1 MLKNSKQIRKKGKI
15 MNEELIEKEMFDKA
29 VDFLNERYGE
39 NKTGGVAV
47 LRIETGEYLISIW
60 PEVNNTSADL
70 CAETGA
76 ICEAHKLNKK
86 VTHSICVCRGEDN
99 EPYEILTPCGIC
111 QERLMYWGKDV
122 RCAISTKDNRIVFKT
137 LEEIQPYYWLSKK

>member
-39 NKTGGVAV
+39 NKTGGAAV

-137 LEEIQPYYWLSKK
+137 LEEIQPYYWLDKK

>member
-122 RCAISTKDNRIVFKT
+122 KCAISTKDNRIVFKT